1 MSLFSQKIYT
11 RESSKTS
18 HLWIL
23 LAAFLSAFSIAASAH
38 AATYYVSTSG
48 SDSGNGSEASPF
60 KTIAHAVDIMVA
72 GDTTYVKGGVYNEQ
86 SVQFQKSGTASAHI
100 KLLAAPG
107 EKPVMDFESSGGRI
121 WFLNGDPEQKKEV
134 GFIDLEGFEIR
145 NSQAGIQFFNAH
157 DVTIRHNYIHDIKGQ
172 GLLGYGKDM
181 LIDSNTLSNIGG
193 RCIDG
198 HAEFHPDRTCNQYHG
213 MYLTGTNWV
222 ITNNVI
228 ANSLA
233 SGIQVAGYPWCPPTE
248 DCYGGGGKT
257 KADPGYAGA
266 TGWLIANNTFSN
278 NGGPGITVWQKDAHN
293 IDIVNNIFY
302 ENATLAPNGTPQG
315 ISFYGSGG
323 DKDGEKNT
331 VKNNMFFASGAGGT
345 SAIGGNQGWN
355 TKFTESGSIN
365 ADPMF
370 VNPNTGNFGLEAGSP
385 ALGAG
390 IDIGLG
396 TNIGASGSGG
406 FVTLP
411 PGRPSGGSGGAGGSG
426 GGGLGSC
433 YK

>member
-1 MSLFSQKIYT
+1 MPLFSKKLYT
-11 RESSKTS
+11 RESSKAS
-18 HLWIL
+18 RLWLL
-23 LAAFLSAFSIAASAH
+23 LAAFLSVFSITATAH

-60 KTIAHAVDIMVA
+60 KTIQHAVGIMVA

-86 SVQFQKSGTASAHI
+86 SVTFKKSGTQDAHI

-107 EKPVMDFESSGGRI
+107 EKPVIDFESSGGRI
-121 WFLNGDPEQKKEV
+121 TFLNGKTDDVKEI
-134 GFIDLEGFEIR
+134 GYIDLEGFEIR
-145 NSQAGIQFFNAH
+145 NSPAGIQFFNTH
-157 DVTIRHNYIHDIKGQ
+157 DVTIRNNYIHDIDGQ
-172 GLLGYGKDM
+172 GLLGMGKNM

-198 HAEFHPDRTCNQYHG
+198 RAEFHPDRTCNQYHG

-233 SGIQVAGYPWCPPTE
+233 SGIQVAGYPWCPPPQE
-248 DCYGGGGKT
+248 CYGGGWKT
-257 KADPGYAGA
+257 KHDESYAGA
-266 TGWLIANNTFSN
+266 AGWLIANNTIAN

-302 ENATLAPNGTPQG
+302 ENATSAPNGSYQG

-323 DKDGEKNT
+323 DNS
-331 VKNNMFFASGAGGT
+331 VKNNMFFATGAGGT
-345 SAIGGNQGWN
+345 SAIGGGTNWQS
-355 TKFTESGSIN
+355 KYTESGNIN

-370 VNPNTGNFGLEAGSP
+370 VNPDTGNFGLEAGSP
-385 ALGAG
+385 AIGAG

-411 PGRPSGGSGGAGGSG
+411 PGRPSGGSGGAGG